1 LADTFK
7 AGTKSSMD
15 VAILTEAKD
24 VWFDKIIEVL
34 DGLVIP
40 DVED

>member
-1 LADTFK
+1 
-7 AGTKSSMD
+7 MD